1 MLVSLAIVGPLLLGA
16 LVPSARGEAVR
27 ACIRDRNHNG
37 RQRLVLLADD
47 GQCRP
52 HEREVS
58 WNLEGPEG
66 RSGPA
71 GTVGPIGPQGPVG
84 VAGPTGAVGAL
95 GPQGATGPTGPPAD
109 VTQTMQANNGRVMTS
124 SAGLTSGFGP
134 YDMMDVPY
142 FGPVNFGCPGN
153 TPNVKFT
160 INGMT
165 FREIWTTID
174 GGAPDYAVDTFGGFA
189 SLIAQGANT
198 AGPHVTIFRAV
209 NWNGSEEWMAT
220 VEVTTAPGATC
231 QAAIKT
237 TLVRSYP

>member
-1 MLVSLAIVGPLLLGA
+1 MLVWLAIVGPLLLGG
-16 LVPSARGEAVR
+16 LVPSARAEAVR

-37 RQRLVLLADD
+37 RQRLVLVTEER
-47 GQCRP
+47 QCRRD
-52 HEREVS
+52 EREVS
-58 WNLEGPEG
+58 WSLEGPEG

-71 GTVGPIGPQGPVG
+71 GNVGPIGPQGPVG
-84 VAGPTGAVGAL
+84 VAGPTGATGAL
-95 GPQGATGPTGPPAD
+95 GPQGATGPTGAPAD
-109 VTQTMQANNGRVMTS
+109 VTQTMQANNGRVMTYS
-124 SAGLTSGFGP
+124 FGLTSGAGP
-134 YDMMDVPY
+134 YDVMDVPH

-153 TPNVKFT
+153 TPDVTFT

-165 FREIWTTID
+165 FRQIWTTID
-174 GGAPDYAVDTFGGFA
+174 GGAPDYAVDNFVGFA

-220 VEVTTAPGATC
+220 VEVTSAPGATC